1 LFDFFG
7 FKFVTLQSVAE
18 QCECVL
24 IGQRSEMIRQ
34 KLEKVDVCSDKQA
47 FISACGTGMEKPGV
61 TWLCR
66 MFYSVSANLLLRF

>member
-1 LFDFFG
+1 LKDFGSICLFFG
-7 FKFVTLQSVAE
+7 FKFVNLQYVAE

-24 IGQRSEMIRQ
+24 IGQRSEMVRQ

-47 FISACGTGMEKPGV
+47 FISACGTGVEKPGA

-66 MFYSVSANLLLRF
+66 VCFT